1 MAANKNEVETDEGPD
16 LGLVRHKARPE
27 WGPAI
32 VLHQEEDRRTYL
44 FKDGTKRTFK
54 EGFFHFFEPVSEE
67 DLDEPVEVVLAAIE
81 ANYEEEERAGRPSLS
96 ERSRQRLSWTS

>member
-1 MAANKNEVETDEGPD
+1 MAAKKKEVETEEEPT

-32 VLHQEEDRRTYL
+32 VLHEEEGRRTYM
-44 FKDGTKRTFK
+44 FRDGAKRTFK
-54 EGFFHFFEPVSEE
+54 EGFFHFFEPVPEE
-67 DLDEPVEVVLAAIE
+67 DLDEPVEAVLAAIE

-96 ERSRQRLSWTS
+96 KRSRQRLSWTS